1 MKRTF
6 TFTIESEEDHA
17 AIAAHVRDLL
27 ETAWFVRSAD
37 VTETTAVHAKEREVI
52 EAALEQFDAAKWLEN
67 GPCTSWIDTTSKTES
82 KARELRALMEGKA

>member
-6 TFTIESEEDHA
+6 TVTVEGEDAHKRWFDADTIREHVEGFTDTQ
-17 AIAAHVRDLL
+17 V
-27 ETAWFVRSAD
+27 T

-52 EAALEQFDAAKWLEN
+52 EAALDYEWTYFKNDQWKRTVRAAKIL
-67 GPCTSWIDTTSKTES
+67 D